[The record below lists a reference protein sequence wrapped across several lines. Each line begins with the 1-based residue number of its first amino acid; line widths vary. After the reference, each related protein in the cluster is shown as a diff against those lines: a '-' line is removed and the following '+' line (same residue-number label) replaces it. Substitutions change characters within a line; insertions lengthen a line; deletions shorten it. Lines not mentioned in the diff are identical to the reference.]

1 MKASLVLKKYFDSYS
16 ISSDSTAIEN
26 SDSKLT
32 ESRRLICRKVSK
44 ILCWLTL
51 LLQMATME
59 EGDDYDSQSQA
70 ASRSTEQDGT
80 EQTPSGC
87 HSFLQSQFNGT
98 NTVFGEIEQGFQPVS
113 DRFFA
118 GHNSYQENEQPA
130 IKKFRGP
137 ELDETNDGEKDE
149 EKTSL
154 FSDDNAAW
162 LVQCVPTRPQSPD
175 CACVDPQFQAAS
187 LGLPVAHEQSFWS
200 QDFTI
205 SGIARGRRRHAIC
218 EELDTTGRLQRNRS
232 EESFNLGNISDELDI
247 LTNTSRKR
255 KR

>member
-1 MKASLVLKKYFDSYS
+1 
-16 ISSDSTAIEN
+16 
-26 SDSKLT
+26 
-32 ESRRLICRKVSK
+32 
-44 ILCWLTL
+44 
-51 LLQMATME
+51 ME
-59 EGDDYDSQSQA
+59 EGDEYDSQSQA

-98 NTVFGEIEQGFQPVS
+98 DNTVFVEAEQGFQPVS
-113 DRFFA
+113 DRLFA
-118 GHNSYQENEQPA
+118 GHNSYQANGQPA
-130 IKKFRGP
+130 IKKFRRP
-137 ELDETNDGEKDE
+137 ELDETNDGEKEKE
-149 EKTSL
+149 ETL
-154 FSDDNAAW
+154 FSDDNAVW
-162 LVQCVPTRPQSPD
+162 LIQCVPTRPQSPD

-200 QDFTI
+200 QDFALPAECVTI
-205 SGIARGRRRHAIC
+205 SGVARGRRRHAIC